1 MGRIGAII
9 TPFIATVLFEESPH
23 IAVSF
28 YGSLGILTG
37 ILALI
42 VQDTK
47 GKDLKVK
54 INFQNI

>member
-9 TPFIATVLFEESPH
+9 TPFVATVLFEESPH